1 MKRLDVKLIIAD
13 FLFLEQLLEVDASFF
28 HQSLNFQDLLSEL
41 YASGQ
46 PDQLII
52 SLERFFLQFDE
63 VIVFD
68 HFQAIVLEGRTGN
81 QFFDHEVDF
90 IGKDSLLGLA
100 VLGWSRSQLWA
111 QTSDFYAADFVIHD

>member
-13 FLFLEQLLEVDASFF
+13 FLFLEQLLEVDASFI

-100 VLGWSRSQLWA
+100 VLG
-111 QTSDFYAADFVIHD
+111 